1 MAVTVRP
8 TIRETLAEVPGGV
21 VSGFNLVFTTAAT
34 FRFGTTRVYLN
45 GVRQKIGAG
54 HDYVE
59 NGTADSIT
67 FALAPRPG
75 DQILIDYF
83 R

>member
-8 TIRETLAEVPGGV
+8 TVRETLSEVPGGAV
-21 VSGFNLVFTTAAT
+21 NGFNLTFTTAAT
-34 FRFGTTRVYLN
+34 FRFGTTRLYLN
-45 GVRQKIGAG
+45 GVRQKLGAG

-59 NGTADSIT
+59 NGTANSIT
-67 FALAPRPG
+67 FAVAPRPG
-75 DQILIDYF
+75 DNVLIDYF